1 MTKHLTKPIRAI
13 HLMVLAFLMS
23 VGTHVVGKDISITC
37 TYTGSYDDK
46 GYEDLTPSDFSVR
59 IKEDAYGNAFQAS
72 VTESMRRYK
81 YVDSYND
88 EVIRFS
94 GCERWPWLKAGEKT
108 PEAFLEIDRYT
119 GAFKQYVKFPEGN
132 FLMHVGSCRASSKKF

>member
-72 VTESMRRYK
+72 VTESMCRYK

>member
-1 MTKHLTKPIRAI
+1 MKHLTLLI
-13 HLMVLAFLMS
+13 AFLMVIGS
-23 VGTHVVGKDISITC
+23 QVSAFDISITC

-46 GYEDLTPSDFSVR
+46 GYEDLTPSDFSVK
-59 IKEDAYGNAFQAS
+59 IKEDAYGNAIQAS
-72 VTESMRRYK
+72 VTESMCQYK
-81 YVDSYND
+81 YVDAYND

-94 GCERWPWLKAGEKT
+94 GCERWPWLKADKKT

-119 GAFKQYVKFPEGN
+119 GAFKQSVKFSEGN